1 MYNKVPLEELD
12 SRLQRFKK
20 AMDTS
25 NPEWEFAVFF
35 SKVNLY
41 YFTGTMQDGMLM
53 VQKNGETVFWV
64 RKSFERASQES
75 MFPNIKQMNSYR
87 DAAQTYEKLPET
99 IYLETETI
107 PLAMYQRFQK
117 YFNFKNFKSLESQI
131 SYVRSIKSPYE
142 ISIMKKCGEI
152 HRRVL
157 EELVPNMLR
166 EGMSESDLFSELY
179 MTMMKEGHQGD
190 IRYGMFDTYM
200 ALGQLSFGRNSIYP
214 TSFNGP
220 GGNLGMNPSSP
231 MLGNRESILQ
241 KGDLVFIDVACVYE
255 GYHTDKTMTYMFGAP
270 LDQEAI
276 LKHKKCVEVQNE
288 VVSMLRPGI
297 KPADIYNKIINSLEP
312 EFLSNFM
319 GYGNSRVKFIGHAIG
334 LVVDEQPVIAEGFYE
349 PLQEGM
355 TFAIEPKYG
364 IQEIGMVG
372 IENTFLVTTNG
383 GLPLTGTN
391 PGLIPV
397 Y

>member
-1 MYNKVPLEELD
+1 MNNKVPLEELN
-12 SRLQRFKK
+12 SRLKRFCI
-20 AMDTS
+20 AMDLS
-25 NPEWEFAVFF
+25 NPGWEIAVFF
-35 SKVNLY
+35 TKVNLY
-41 YFTGTMQDGMLM
+41 YFTGTMQDGML
-53 VQKNGETVFWV
+53 VIQKNSESVFWV
-64 RKSFERASQES
+64 RKSFERALDES
-75 MFPNIKQMNSYR
+75 LFQNIKQMGNYK
-87 DAAQTYEKLPET
+87 DAAQSYTNLPDT
-99 IYLETETI
+99 VFLEAETI

-117 YFNFKNFKSLESQI
+117 YFNFMNFKSLESQI

-142 ISIMKKCGEI
+142 IAIMKKCGEI

-179 MTMMKEGHQGD
+179 MTMIKEGHQGD

-220 GGNLGMNPSSP
+220 GGNLGMNSSSP
-231 MLGNRESILQ
+231 MLGNRESRLQ

-270 LDQEAI
+270 LIEEAI
-276 LKHKKCVEVQNE
+276 LKHKSCVEVQNE

-297 KPADIYNKIINSLEP
+297 KPADIYNKIIGSLDD
-312 EFLSNFM
+312 EFLNNFM
-319 GYGNSRVKFIGHAIG
+319 GFGNSRVKFIGHAIG
-334 LVVDEQPVIAEGFYE
+334 LVIDEQPVIAEGFYE

-364 IQEIGMVG
+364 IQGIGMVG
-372 IENTFLVTTNG
+372 IENTFLVTANG